1 MYVSY
6 IMIVMF
12 KLLQNCKADS
22 LSSIFFFRIER
33 LFFEA
38 WFWDPNPPT
47 PQSKNKSDK
56 RKYKYYHNYTG
67 FQFYFLIIR
76 QYKDKI

>member
-22 LSSIFFFRIER
+22 LSSIFFC
-33 LFFEA
+33 FFEA

-56 RKYKYYHNYTG
+56 RKYKYFSNLYRVSVL
-67 FQFYFLIIR
+67 FLNNKAI
-76 QYKDKI
+76 

>member
-33 LFFEA
+33 LLFEA

-56 RKYKYYHNYTG
+56 RKYKYFSNLYRVSVL
-67 FQFYFLIIR
+67 FLNNKAI
-76 QYKDKI
+76 